1 LSQRTGN
8 QAQSK
13 EWYDEDPE
21 HGTLSFLH
29 HVESLVGLP
38 QNCYLRTPL
47 DISISHASVKILSNL
62 F

>member
-1 LSQRTGN
+1 LSQRTGS
-8 QAQSK
+8 QGQSK
-13 EWYDEDPE
+13 EWYHEDPE

-47 DISISHASVKILSNL
+47 DITISL
-62 F
+62 FGLPPSY